1 MLAGHRAWSISMTGS
16 LRCKQWD
23 ADYHE
28 RHRSTRVPWE
38 IIGHNVSSTGNNSTI
53 ETITTSPLIEK
64 SFESFQLQTKTIKC
78 TNEGLD
84 NWKRH
89 IKNHMKTFVISPY
102 RWTTEIHSR
111 SSSKGLAML
120 SNLSEYKSFNS
131 PIQPRYNIIN
141 HGLRQLWPSNISFKV
156 STSSSNHGLKH

>member
-1 MLAGHRAWSISMTGS
+1 MLARHRAWSISMTGS
-16 LRCKQWD
+16 LRCKQWV

-38 IIGHNVSSTGNNSTI
+38 IIGHNVSSTRNNSTT
-53 ETITTSPLIEK
+53 ETITTSPLIEQ
-64 SFESFQLQTKTIKC
+64 SFESFLLQTKTIKC

-111 SSSKGLAML
+111 SSSKGLAVL

-131 PIQPRYNIIN
+131 PIQPRYNIITRSQEN
-141 HGLRQLWPSNISFKV
+141 YGPQSLIS
-156 STSSSNHGLKH
+156 

>member
-1 MLAGHRAWSISMTGS
+1 MLARHRAWSISMTGS

-38 IIGHNVSSTGNNSTI
+38 IIGHNVSSTRNNSTT
-53 ETITTSPLIEK
+53 ETITTSPLIEQ
-64 SFESFQLQTKTIKC
+64 SFESFLLQTKMIKC

-102 RWTTEIHSR
+102 RWTTEIHFR

-131 PIQPRYNIIN
+131 PIQPRYNIITCGQEN
-141 HGLRQLWPSNISFKV
+141 YGPQSLIS
-156 STSSSNHGLKH
+156 

>member
-1 MLAGHRAWSISMTGS
+1 MLARHRAWSISMTGS

-38 IIGHNVSSTGNNSTI
+38 IIGHNVSSTRNNSTT
-53 ETITTSPLIEK
+53 ETITTSPLIEQ
-64 SFESFQLQTKTIKC
+64 SFESFQLQTKTVKC
-78 TNEGLD
+78 TNEGPH
-84 NWKRH
+84 NWKRL

-131 PIQPRYNIIN
+131 PIQPRYNIITCGQEN
-141 HGLRQLWPSNISFKV
+141 YGPQSFIS
-156 STSSSNHGLKH
+156 